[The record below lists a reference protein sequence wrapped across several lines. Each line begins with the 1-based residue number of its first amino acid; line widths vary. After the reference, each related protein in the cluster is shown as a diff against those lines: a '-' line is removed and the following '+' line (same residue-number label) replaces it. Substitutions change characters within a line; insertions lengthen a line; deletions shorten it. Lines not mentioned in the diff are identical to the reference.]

1 MNGLDLSRSAVDC
14 KMNGSSDEGES
25 TSGATG
31 GGGGSENAEMEENG
45 STRTS
50 SNSSSNNPVYRDLK
64 LLQTGEVPQE
74 YNPQS
79 RTSYQQR
86 GYSPGIDRQRNYEKE
101 QLQPSPSS
109 REEER
114 KLSWDYEKNR
124 KEYSRSRDYS
134 NEYQDAIK
142 QEPKDHSSR
151 EWVSPVPEV
160 EVGGSAPGGPYV
172 RARKDIPRGARFGPF
187 LGKWASEPFNPRY
200 AWEVRIAGS
209 GVRGWLDAS
218 HETNNWLK
226 YIRSTASSHAVN
238 MRHVL
243 IGGQMV
249 YEAVRDVATGEELLL
264 GLREP
269 LQLQDMLG
277 ENTTEDRSDR
287 ETASQHSG
295 TVDEDKEDEE
305 EGETR
310 CTVCDKPFQDI
321 ELLDS
326 HLVTCHRYPAEQHRC
341 DSCPRAYAWRPLLV
355 RHRAIVHGD
364 LRNYPCEN
372 CPKSNVRQVFTDP
385 SNLQRHIRTHHVG
398 ARSHA
403 CTECGKTFATSSG
416 LKQHTHIHSSVKP
429 FQCEVCFKAYT
440 QFSNLCRHK
449 RMHADC
455 RMQIKCGKCGQSF
468 STVTSLSKHKRFC
481 DSTTPTGPPG
491 TMPQLPTPATSPFL
505 VYPRPPVSLPGGL
518 PFYPPSLMGPYPGI
532 FPNAPNF
539 LNTPLLFPP
548 KIEEA
553 EKRSDSPKKERFT
566 PPRILSQHNKVSPST
581 AEEATSTF
589 RPSPARP
596 PVQPTPESD
605 DDLSKRKEV
614 ARSNERKMEIE
625 STSKEESTEQPLDL
639 RVQTKKQDAI
649 LKVANRKS
657 RTPSPAPIPMEETPG
672 PPDPPKPEE
681 DTAAPSLMEL
691 ESKDV
696 QGSSPHLRTSLSIEQ
711 PPTNTPPHMAYPR
724 PIHPMFLETMYRSPA
739 GTFPG
744 FPSAP
749 PPPGGATPESRLI
762 PPLPPFAPP
771 RGLPFLG
778 SLMNGLSGARP
789 GAGFD
794 LLARPPLSAFPG
806 VKPFQEAVMPHHH
819 HHHHH
824 HHHVHG
830 KMKDRYSCKFCGKV
844 FPRSANLTRHLRT
857 HTGEQPYKCKYCE
870 RSFSISSNL
879 QRHVRNIHDKQRPF
893 KCPLCERCFGQQ
905 TNLDRHL
912 KKHEADDGSGVVS
925 VADSPGSSNEN
936 EREDTYFDEI
946 RSFMGKVTYGS
957 ESGYGSLPHH
967 PAYIPSRLHEI
978 NESKMEVE
986 YDEDEDSEEGVSPLE
1001 ETDGLSPIEVKESP
1015 SPSQYDLKLRE
1026 KQEMLNNNTAEPVIE
1041 IST

>member
-1 MNGLDLSRSAVDC
+1 MNGLDLSRPMVDY

-25 TSGATG
+25 TSSTPAG
-31 GGGGSENAEMEENG
+31 GGAGTTAESQEMEENG
-45 STRTS
+45 SIRG
-50 SNSSSNNPVYRDLK
+50 NSSSNNPVYRD
-64 LLQTGEVPQE
+64 VPLD
-74 YNPQS
+74 YNTQS
-79 RTSYQQR
+79 RPYQR
-86 GYSPGIDRQRNYEKE
+86 YSPAMDKQQSYEKE
-101 QLQPSPSS
+101 QHRPPSS
-109 REEER
+109 RDED
-114 KLSWDYEKNR
+114 KSSWDYTD
-124 KEYSRSRDYS
+124 KERREYTRSRDPGYR
-134 NEYQDAIK
+134 NEYQDPTK
-142 QEPKDHSSR
+142 QEHKEQSNC

-160 EVGGSAPGGPYV
+160 EVGLASPGGPQV

-187 LGKWASEPFNPRY
+187 LGKWTSDPYNHLF
-200 AWEVRIAGS
+200 AWEVRTAAT
-209 GVRGWLDAS
+209 GVRGWLDAT
-218 HETNNWLK
+218 HETKNWLK
-226 YIRSTASSHAVN
+226 YIRSANSPQAVN

-249 YEAVRDVATGEELLL
+249 YEAVRDIAAGEELLL
-264 GLREP
+264 GVREP

-295 TVDEDKEDEE
+295 TIDEDKEDEE
-305 EGETR
+305 EGEIR

-326 HLVTCHRYPAEQHRC
+326 HLITCHRYPAEQHRC
-341 DSCPRAYAWRPLLV
+341 DNCPRAYAWRPLLV

-372 CPKSNVRQVFTDP
+372 CPKSDKPQVFTDP

-455 RMQIKCGKCGQSF
+455 RMQIKCVKCGQSF
-468 STVTSLSKHKRFC
+468 STVTSLTKHKRFC
-481 DSTTPTGPPG
+481 DSTPPTGPPG
-491 TMPQLPTPATSPFL
+491 TMPQLPTSAPSPFL
-505 VYPRPPVSLPGGL
+505 VYPRPPVGLPGGL
-518 PFYPPSLMGPYPGI
+518 SFYPPGLMGPYPGI

-548 KIEEA
+548 KVEEA

-566 PPRILSQHNKVSPST
+566 PPRVLPQHSKVSPST
-581 AEEATSTF
+581 AEEATSSF

-596 PVQPTPESD
+596 PVQPTPESND
-605 DDLSKRKEV
+605 DSSKKRE
-614 ARSNERKMEIE
+614 SNRGSEKKPDSDTRAASNDE
-625 STSKEESTEQPLDL
+625 TADQPLDL
-639 RVQTKKQDAI
+639 RVQTKKQESNSNRAE
-649 LKVANRKS
+649 RKS
-657 RTPSPAPIPMEETPG
+657 HSPSPTPIPMDEA
-672 PPDPPKPEE
+672 PPPPEPPKPEE
-681 DTAAPSLMEL
+681 EASTPMEIDP
-691 ESKDV
+691 KDV
-696 QGSSPHLRTSLSIEQ
+696 PSSPHLRTSLPAEQ

-724 PIHPMFLETMYRSPA
+724 PIHPMFLEAMYRAPT

-744 FPSAP
+744 FPGGP
-749 PPPGGATPESRLI
+749 PPPSGANQESRLL
-762 PPLPPFAPP
+762 PPLPPFGPP

-778 SLMNGLSGARP
+778 TLMNGLSGARP
-789 GAGFD
+789 GGGGFD
-794 LLARPPLSAFPG
+794 LLARPPLG
-806 VKPFQEAVMPHHH
+806 PFRTVSQFDEAVIPTPHHH
-819 HHHHH
+819 HHHHA
-824 HHHVHG
+824 HG

-946 RSFMGKVTYGS
+946 RSFMGKVTYGG
-957 ESGYGSLPHH
+957 EAGYGLPPH
-967 PAYIPSRLHEI
+967 PAYLPSRLHEI
-978 NESKMEVE
+978 HESKIETE
-986 YDEDEDSEEGVSPLE
+986 YDEEEDSEGGVSPLD
-1001 ETDGLSPIEVKESP
+1001 ETDGLSPVDAKESTP
-1015 SPSQYDLKLRE
+1015 PPQYDLKLRDKPE
-1026 KQEMLNNNTAEPVIE
+1026 LLNNNTSEPVIE